1 MGRAHEVRAASMA
14 KTAAMKSAKYAKWG
28 KEIFQAAKAG
38 VPDPEMNQGLK
49 NTIARAKKDQCPADV
64 IKRAIEKAQGVKSGA
79 TKEKVYE
86 GYGPGQVAV
95 IVECLTDNDNR
106 TFTEVRTAFNK
117 TGGTIGTAVS
127 YMFSRKAV
135 FAFEGLS
142 EDEAMEALMA
152 GDADFEDLSTD
163 EDGFV
168 NITADPSQF
177 DAIKAALEAAK
188 GYFEAAGYTFKDGK
202 ISAAPSGAKTSYEV
216 MIGGGGSGDHPSFGI
231 LTAASEALKTIG
243 FDLVIND
250 LADTSIL
257 WSALEAGTAELWCAA
272 WQTTLDPDMFQIYHS
287 EGGSA
292 GHYRIYSDELDE
304 LVSEAR
310 TVTDQAVRK
319 ALYKEALD
327 FVVDFAC
334 EIPVYQRQDCNI
346 FSTER
351 INVDTITPDQTT
363 YYTYL
368 NEIHKIAMN

>member
-14 KTAAMKSAKYAKWG
+14 KTAAMKSSKYAKWG

-49 NTIARAKKDQCPADV
+49 RTIERAKKDQCPADV
-64 IKRAIEKAQGVKSGA
+64 IKRAIEKAKGLNSGA

-86 GYGPGQVAV
+86 GMGPGNVAV

-135 FAFEGLS
+135 VAFEGMT

-177 DAIKAALEAAK
+177 EAIKAALEAAK
-188 GYFEAAGYTFKDGK
+188 ADIE
-202 ISAAPSGAKTSYEV
+202 
-216 MIGGGGSGDHPSFGI
+216 
-231 LTAASEALKTIG
+231 
-243 FDLVIND
+243 FD
-250 LADTSIL
+250 TC
-257 WSALEAGTAELWCAA
+257 E
-272 WQTTLDPDMFQIYHS
+272 TTLVPSTKVDLDADHEEKFRRMLALLREYDDVSEIYHNANIV
-287 EGGSA
+287 ED
-292 GHYRIYSDELDE
+292 DEE
-304 LVSEAR
+304 
-310 TVTDQAVRK
+310 
-319 ALYKEALD
+319 
-327 FVVDFAC
+327 
-334 EIPVYQRQDCNI
+334 
-346 FSTER
+346 
-351 INVDTITPDQTT
+351 
-363 YYTYL
+363 
-368 NEIHKIAMN
+368 